1 MVYGGFS
8 TDWFSPPYF
17 VLHTLYFPGMTI
29 DALIMLS
36 GAFVAVL
43 PFLGFPNSWD
53 SYLFVIAGAFTI
65 ALGIVVR
72 RRLGRSEKKT
82 DTSAQ
87 FAESAP
93 RHDENQLAQ

>member
-1 MVYGGFS
+1 MASGYILVR
-8 TDWFSPPYF
+8 
-17 VLHTLYFPGMTI
+17 MTI

-53 SYLFVIAGAFTI
+53 TFFFLAAGVLTV

-72 RRLGRSEKKT
+72 RRLGQTQRVSQKEEL
-82 DTSAQ
+82 SAAD
-87 FAESAP
+87 FP
-93 RHDENQLAQ
+93 RHENEMA